1 MSPGPTE
8 AGANPTFAGVL
19 RDRGEATPWG
29 FFGFF
34 SLRVFNAL
42 MLQNLGSTA
51 TPPILGFLG
60 HLALWGDLESLKSRP
75 GFCGDA
81 GDSSFP
87 PVPFPC
93 SVPRA

>member
-8 AGANPTFAGVL
+8 AGANPTFAGIL

-60 HLALWGDLESLKSRP
+60 LWGDLESLKSRP

-93 SVPRA
+93 SVPRV